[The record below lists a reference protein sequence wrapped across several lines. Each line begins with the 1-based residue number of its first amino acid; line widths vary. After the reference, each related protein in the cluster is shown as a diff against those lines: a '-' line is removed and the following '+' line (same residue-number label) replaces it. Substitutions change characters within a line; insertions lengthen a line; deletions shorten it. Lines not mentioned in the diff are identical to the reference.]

1 MRSRYDPNNILDR
14 GSTAFPGLDEIT
26 SDAQQNLVGQV
37 SPASASS
44 LMPNLGGALGA
55 GLATSGLQGLTGLYA
70 FFQERADKEKE
81 RKIRQEEF
89 DRQLALQTRGQDF
102 RESSY
107 RNESPTRTAQAASG
121 LNNVAGQNLKYLD
134 LIRGLRG
141 VGV

>member
-1 MRSRYDPNNILDR
+1 MADQFN
-14 GSTAFPGLDEIT
+14 LDEIT
-26 SDAQQNLVGQV
+26 NSARGSLVGQV

-44 LMPNLGGALGA
+44 LLPNLTPSLGID
-55 GLATSGLQGLTGLYA
+55 LATKGGQGILGLYA
-70 FFQERADKEKE
+70 LYKEREDKEKE
-81 RKIRQEEF
+81 RKMRQEEF
-89 DRQLALQTRGQDF
+89 NRTMALQTRGQDF

-107 RNESPTRTAQAASG
+107 RNESPLRTAQAASG